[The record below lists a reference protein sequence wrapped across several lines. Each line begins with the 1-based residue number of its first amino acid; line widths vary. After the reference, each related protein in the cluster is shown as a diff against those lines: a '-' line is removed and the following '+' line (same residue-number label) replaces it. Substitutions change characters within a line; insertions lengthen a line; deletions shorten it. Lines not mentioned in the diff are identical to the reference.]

1 MKLLHLMRF
10 MLETTDEQHPATVA
24 QMIEYLARQDISA
37 ERKTV
42 YDDLD
47 TLRRFGMDIIQVHS
61 AGKVGYYVAQR
72 DFQLPE
78 LRLLVDAVQS
88 SKFITHRKSLE
99 LIKKI
104 EGLASCHEAKLL
116 HRQVFVKNRIKT
128 MNESIYYNVDEI
140 QAAIEYDN
148 AISFKYYDYSISKDR
163 IYRHGGSRY
172 EISPYALTWDDE
184 NYYMIGYDSQA
195 EIIKHFRVD
204 KMTDITVLDK
214 KRSGHE
220 VLGNVDMSEYTDTHF
235 DMFSGSSAAV
245 RLKFDNSLAGAVIDR
260 FGKNIMLV
268 PFDKGHFTVT
278 VSVAVS
284 PRFFGWLC
292 GFGEKVEIIAPDKVV
307 DEMREFVNGICRLY
321 N

>member
-1 MKLLHLMRF
+1 MRF
-10 MLETTDEQHPATVA
+10 MLDTTDEQHPATVA
-24 QMIEYLARQDISA
+24 QIIEYLAGQDISA

-47 TLRRFGMDIIQVHS
+47 TLRRFGVDIIQVHS
-61 AGKVGYYVAQR
+61 GGSVGYYVAQR

-88 SKFITHRKSLE
+88 SKFITHKKSLE

-104 EGLASCHEAKLL
+104 EGLASCYDAKLL

-140 QAAIEYDN
+140 QDAIENDR
-148 AISFKYYDYSISKDR
+148 AISFKYYDYAITKER
-163 IYRHGGSRY
+163 IFRHNGQNY
-172 EISPYALTWDDE
+172 IISPYALTWDDE
-184 NYYMIGYDSQA
+184 NYYMIGYDDASK
-195 EIIKHFRVD
+195 IIKHFRVD
-204 KMTDITVLDK
+204 KMSGISVLEDR
-214 KRSGHE
+214 RSGRD
-220 VLGNVDMSEYTDTHF
+220 VLGNVDMSDYTETHF
-235 DMFSGSSAAV
+235 DMFSGSSATV
-245 RLKFDNSLAGAVIDR
+245 RLKFENSLAGAVIDR
-260 FGKNIMLV
+260 FGKDVMLV
-268 PFDKGHFTVT
+268 PFDSEHFTVT

-292 GFGEKVEIIAPDKVV
+292 GFGNRVQIVAPDSVV
-307 DEMREFVNGICRLY
+307 AEMGEFVRNISRLY

>member
-128 MNESIYYNVDEI
+128 MNESN
-140 QAAIEYDN
+140 
-148 AISFKYYDYSISKDR
+148 YDYSISKDR